1 MHIRSIHQIE
11 VLKRKSENETKM
23 ELYNK
28 PNQQILNTVRTFEYY
43 INDSSLP
50 AVLARMTASESLIQ
64 RFTTPFDLRTSIS
77 ELGRLVPK
85 SVR

>member
-64 RFTTPFDLRTSIS
+64 RYSTNRFRY
-77 ELGRLVPK
+77 
-85 SVR
+85 